1 MQIHSSTD
9 TLNKKFIGVDDFR
22 RELSDILEKLP
33 SANSELVIT
42 QHGQP
47 KAILLDLNTY
57 LELKDIQE
65 DVIQPGFINSLYKE
79 LEEVK
84 KGKGISHED
93 LVKKLKL

>member
-22 RELSDILEKLP
+22 RELSDILEQLP
-33 SANSELVIT
+33 HEDSELVIT

-65 DVIQPGFINSLYKE
+65 DVIQPGFISSLYKE

>member
-1 MQIHSSTD
+1 MD

-33 SANSELVIT
+33 QEDNELVIT

-47 KAILLDLNTY
+47 KAVLLDLNTY

-65 DVIQPGFINSLYKE
+65 DVIQPGYISSLYKE
-79 LEEVK
+79 LEKVK
-84 KGKGISHED
+84 KGEGTTHKD